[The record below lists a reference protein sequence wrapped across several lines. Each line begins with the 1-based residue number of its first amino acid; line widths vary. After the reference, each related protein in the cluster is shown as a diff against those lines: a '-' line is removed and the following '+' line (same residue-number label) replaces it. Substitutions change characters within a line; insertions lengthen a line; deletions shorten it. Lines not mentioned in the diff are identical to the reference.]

1 MHKNRSFKKLSWGFL
16 FLKLLSWVL
25 VADLGEGP
33 VGPAPP
39 PLTLG
44 KKKKKEP
51 QTEEKPAG
59 QATKTEP
66 FPPPPLSSRLGSATR
81 CFARQATLFLILFE
95 TAKKKKKIRKIKKK
109 ITVCFPQLS
118 VLSIR
123 PLHWQRINKLQSIIN
138 YHRRDLFSF

>member
-44 KKKKKEP
+44 KKKKVNRRRKKSR
-51 QTEEKPAG
+51 QGKRQKPS
-59 QATKTEP
+59 P
-66 FPPPPLSSRLGSATR
+66 SPPPLSSRLGSATR
-81 CFARQATLFLILFE
+81 CFATQATLFLILFE
-95 TAKKKKKIRKIKKK
+95 TAKKKKIKKIKKK

>member
-39 PLTLG
+39 RPLLWV
-44 KKKKKEP
+44 KKKKKNRRRKKSR
-51 QTEEKPAG
+51 QGKRQKPS
-59 QATKTEP
+59 P
-66 FPPPPLSSRLGSATR
+66 SPPLSSRLGSATR
-81 CFARQATLFLILFE
+81 CFATQATLFLILFE
-95 TAKKKKKIRKIKKK
+95 TAKKKKKIKKIKKK

>member
-44 KKKKKEP
+44 KKKKRTADGRK
-51 QTEEKPAG
+51 AG
-59 QATKTEP
+59 RASDKNRAL
-66 FPPPPLSSRLGSATR
+66 PPPPLSSRLGSATR
-81 CFARQATLFLILFE
+81 CFATQATLFLILFE
-95 TAKKKKKIRKIKKK
+95 TAKKKKIKKIKKK